1 MLSLNNVNIKI
12 KKKHILK
19 DISYEFKPG
28 IYGLLGPNGA
38 GKTTLIRCLTGLYT
52 VKQGDIYYQGNS
64 VRNNS
69 HYLSNIGYLP
79 QKFGLFRDL
88 KVYEMMQMMAN
99 TKGLSIKEAKEDI
112 DRCVDLVNLSD
123 RMDSKIKTLSGGMIR
138 RLGIAQTLLGDPN
151 ILIFDEPTAG
161 LDPEE
166 RMRFK
171 LLISQIKSGK
181 IILISTHIV
190 SDIEAISDQVL
201 VLNQGRLLASGPLS
215 EISKYGDGKVWIVP
229 EDELKSVQGDFVL
242 QEKSERNGKMICRVL
257 SSTPQNFEQD
267 APTLED
273 GYMCIMKEL

>member
-1 MLSLNNVNIKI
+1 M
-12 KKKHILK
+12 
-19 DISYEFKPG
+19 
-28 IYGLLGPNGA
+28 GPNGA

-52 VKQGDIYYQGNS
+52 VKQGDIYYQGNY

-190 SDIEAISDQVL
+190 SDIEAVSDQVL